1 MPWKETLK
9 MNQKN
14 EFALK
19 SMMTEN
25 FRELCREYG
34 ISAKTGYKWKQRF
47 MERGLGGM
55 DDKSR
60 RPHGH
65 ASGLAEEVVCAIV
78 RLKTAHQHWGP
89 SKIRALYERKEGG
102 EVPSESSFKRVLE
115 RAGAR
120 STASAVNG
128 RKERGWLKGARR

>member
-9 MNQKN
+9 MNQKT

-19 SMMTEN
+19 SMSTEN

-55 DDKSR
+55 DDESR

-78 RLKTAHQHWGP
+78 RLKTAHLHWGP
-89 SKIRALYERKEGG
+89 RKIRALYERKEGG
-102 EVPSESSFKRVLE
+102 EVPSESSFKRVTGTRGLG
-115 RAGAR
+115 GAPQ
-120 STASAVNG
+120 VP
-128 RKERGWLKGARR
+128 

>member
-1 MPWKETLK
+1 MPWKETFK
-9 MNQKN
+9 MNQKT

-19 SMMTEN
+19 SMSTEN

-55 DDKSR
+55 DDESR

-65 ASGLAEEVVCAIV
+65 ALGLAEEVVCNREAQD
-78 RLKTAHQHWGP
+78 RSP
-89 SKIRALYERKEGG
+89 ALGTTQD
-102 EVPSESSFKRVLE
+102 PC
-115 RAGAR
+115 
-120 STASAVNG
+120 AV
-128 RKERGWLKGARR
+128 